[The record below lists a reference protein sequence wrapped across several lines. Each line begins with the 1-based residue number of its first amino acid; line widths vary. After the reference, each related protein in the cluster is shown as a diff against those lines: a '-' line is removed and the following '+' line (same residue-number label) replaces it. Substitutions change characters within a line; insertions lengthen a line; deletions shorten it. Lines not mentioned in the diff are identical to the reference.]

1 MTSLRVSSKGQTR
14 FIIVVVDRN
23 GDIIMYGYKGVAEE
37 LGSGDIVDDMIANA
51 IYIHIANLRVDT
63 SLRVVETARKSNIA
77 VTWGPGR
84 VLSTRGI
91 RELESLIKQV
101 NIIAFNSKEAAL
113 LTGLKPEEYREVA
126 NTIKSLGPELG

>member
-1 MTSLRVSSKGQTR
+1 
-14 FIIVVVDRN
+14 
-23 GDIIMYGYKGVAEE
+23 MYGYKGVAEE
-37 LGSGDIVDDMIANA
+37 LGSSDIVDDMIANA

-126 NTIKSLGPELG
+126 KTIKSLGPELG